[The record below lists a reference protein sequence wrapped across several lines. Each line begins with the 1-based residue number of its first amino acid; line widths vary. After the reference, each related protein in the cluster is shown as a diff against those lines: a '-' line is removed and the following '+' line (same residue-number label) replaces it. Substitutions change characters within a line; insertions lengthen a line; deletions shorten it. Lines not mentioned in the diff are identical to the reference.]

1 MYHYNQM
8 TEVQEKHLAEFGS
21 EPEIVAIVPGVSRF
35 LGPFADYSRGYSLCA
50 ADSRSLHFCLS
61 LRNDTQI
68 KVYNAFVND
77 RKHFTTAALKFRKED
92 RWANYIKGVLTQ
104 LASEGHTIPGMNIT
118 LDGDILTGNNDII
131 CSSVVVAT
139 CLAMEKL
146 FSIKLEEGVLSR
158 MIVKACLNFC
168 GENCCIS
175 VVQTMLCAKE
185 GKFVFFDNKGGHKSI
200 DNPFPGSN
208 YALIYVE
215 SGVPTNVMKDEVER
229 KYSEIRELCDRNY
242 PRLSIPIL
250 SGLHDSEV
258 QERLSRFSEDEKR
271 VVLYLIEE
279 FKCANLSSFTD
290 LSLGKAISR
299 TGKAIR
305 NKLEISFPEIEWIFK
320 RASEH
325 SGCMGYTNVATGGSG
340 IVSVVMD
347 RNSVDSF
354 LSKLEDYE
362 HIFGFRLK
370 AYEFEPLSG
379 AFVYGKADENSFD
392 K

>member
-1 MYHYNQM
+1 M

-50 ADSRSLHFCLS
+50 ADSRRLYFGLS
-61 LRNDTQI
+61 LRNDSQI

-77 RKHFTTAALKFRKED
+77 RKHFSTTALKFRRED
-92 RWANYIKGVLTQ
+92 RWANYIKGVLIQ
-104 LASEGHTIPGMNIT
+104 LVSEGYTIPGMNIT
-118 LDGDILTGNNDII
+118 LDGDILTGNNNIV

-158 MIVKACLNFC
+158 MIVKACLNFS

-175 VVQTMLCAKE
+175 VVQTMLYAKE
-185 GKFVFFDNKGGHKSI
+185 DRFVFFDTKGGHKLI
-200 DNPFPGSN
+200 DNPFPGSDH
-208 YALIYVE
+208 ALIYIE
-215 SGVPTNVMKDEVER
+215 SGVPTNVMRDEVDR
-229 KYSEIRELCDRNY
+229 NYSEIKELCDRSFS
-242 PRLSIPIL
+242 RLSIPIMSSL
-250 SGLHDSEV
+250 SDSEV
-258 QERLSRFSEDEKR
+258 RERLSVFSEDEKR
-271 VVLYLIEE
+271 LVLYLIDE
-279 FKCANLSSFTD
+279 FKSANLTSFTD
-290 LSLGKAISR
+290 VSIGKAISR

-305 NKLEISFPEIEWIFK
+305 NTLEISFPEIEWIIK
-320 RASEH
+320 RANENA
-325 SGCMGYTNVATGGSG
+325 GCMGSSNIATGGSG
-340 IVSVVMD
+340 IVCVVMN

-354 LSKLEDYE
+354 LAKLEDYE

-370 AYEFEPLSG
+370 VYEFKPLSG
-379 AFVYGKADENSFD
+379 AVIYGKDDENSFD